1 MFWRRTMTENLPII
15 QQQPYIELTKNA
27 KGNYQWV
34 IKILSLDINELE
46 KINMELEN
54 KFGKIII
61 N

>member
-1 MFWRRTMTENLPII
+1 MTENLPII